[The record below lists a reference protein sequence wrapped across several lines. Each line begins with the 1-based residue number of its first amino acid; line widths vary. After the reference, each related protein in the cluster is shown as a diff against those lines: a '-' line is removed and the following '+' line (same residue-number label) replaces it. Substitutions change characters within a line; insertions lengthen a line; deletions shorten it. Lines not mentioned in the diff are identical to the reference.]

1 MTDVNVSGNGGAG
14 ISATGGTATLTDV
27 NVSGNGGA
35 GLVASA
41 GADLTV
47 RRSRFQ
53 SNGDRGLNLS
63 DVTFDIENTL
73 IGGLGEANQDGTVI
87 RSPRAGSR
95 FVNNTVVG
103 NVTSELNAAGIDCDG
118 AFAITN
124 SILWNNEGGAG
135 DVRNCDVSTSSVGVD
150 PMLSG
155 GLHLTAAS
163 TCCVDQGTDTDAPAD
178 DIDGDERPCGEGI
191 DIGADELCP

>member
-1 MTDVNVSGNGGAG
+1 M
-14 ISATGGTATLTDV
+14 TLTDV

-53 SNGDRGLNLS
+53 SNGGRGLNLS

-95 FVNNTVVG
+95 FANNTVVG
-103 NVTSELNAAGIDCDG
+103 NVTTELNAAGIDCDG
-118 AFAITN
+118 AFAVTN
-124 SILWNNEGGAG
+124 SLLWNNAGGAG

-150 PMLSG
+150 PMLSD
-155 GLHLTAAS
+155 GLHLTASS
-163 TCCVDQGTDTDAPAD
+163 TCCVDQGTDTDAPTD